1 MKYRITLITLAAT
14 ALFTTSLHAQ
24 FQYRSDDNDNIIR
37 SILEDRVPVKKSAQE
52 TIQSQPARKEEP
64 GDIAPDLKKAITE
77 TQKQTVTKQNGK
89 TKTQSSTARQTS
101 KGKTKKSGGNI
112 PSALGADKVLLETGI
127 SLYEAG
133 NDSAAIDKFR
143 QIGEKYPT
151 SQCLDQASIWLSRAL
166 VRSGRGKEGL
176 AELEKIREDSGEY
189 PASLYISGTIYRDLM
204 IFDRAT
210 EQFYKLSSR
219 FPGDD
224 LADDALIAA
233 GKIHL
238 SQKNGG
244 LALTAA
250 THVVKLYSDRDTLDD
265 AYFLIGMILEKDP
278 DLRDIEKARLVFKK
292 FVYRAEV
299 EKLEVFTLSPLLD
312 RVKREITYIDRM
324 FYKKN

>member
-1 MKYRITLITLAAT
+1 MKCRRILIILAAT
-14 ALFTTSLHAQ
+14 VLFTTPLYAQ
-24 FQYRSDDNDNIIR
+24 FQYRADDNDNIIR

-52 TIQSQPARKEEP
+52 ATQSQPAQKDET
-64 GDIAPDLKKAITE
+64 GNIAPDSKKTAAV
-77 TQKQTVTKQNGK
+77 TQKQAASKQNVK
-89 TKTQSSTARQTS
+89 TKSQSSTARQTS
-101 KGKTKKSGGNI
+101 KGKAQKSGGN
-112 PSALGADKVLLETGI
+112 PAALGADKVLLETGI

-189 PASLYISGTIYRDLM
+189 PASLYLSGTIYRDLM
-204 IFDRAT
+204 MYDRAI

-233 GKIHL
+233 GKIYL

-250 THVVKLYSDRDTLDD
+250 TQVVKQYSDRDTLDD

-278 DLRDIEKARLVFKK
+278 ELRDIEKARLVFKK

-299 EKLEVFTLSPLLD
+299 EKLEVFALSPLLD
-312 RVKREITYIDRM
+312 RVKREIVYIDRI
-324 FYKKN
+324 FYRKN